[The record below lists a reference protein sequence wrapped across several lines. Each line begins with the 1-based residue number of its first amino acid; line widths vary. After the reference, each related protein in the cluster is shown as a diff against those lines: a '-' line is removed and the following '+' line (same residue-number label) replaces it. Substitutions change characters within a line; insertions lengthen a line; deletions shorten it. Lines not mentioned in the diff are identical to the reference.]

1 VRVAGPSM
9 VPTLRPGDLC
19 LVWWGAPVRSGQLVV
34 AGHPRRPGVLIVKRA
49 VRREPEGWLLA
60 SDNPYAG
67 GDSETFGAVPD
78 RLLLGRVLVR
88 YWPLGRRRPTGR
100 SAR

>member
-19 LVWWGAPVRSGQLVV
+19 LVRWGARVRSGQLVV
-34 AGHPRRPGVLIVKRA
+34 AAHPRQPDVLIVKRA
-49 VRREPEGWLLA
+49 VRREAAGWRLA

-67 GDSETFGAVPD
+67 GDSETFGLVPD
-78 RLLLGRVLVR
+78 RLLLGRVVMR
-88 YWPLGRRRPTGR
+88 YWPPGRRRPRDRGDH
-100 SAR
+100 